1 MKKLENKV
9 ALITGAASGL
19 GKSIATLFASE
30 GAKIVAADINE
41 TSLNNLKNE
50 ILDQD
55 GVITTVVAD
64 MSKAAD
70 ID

>member
-41 TSLNNLKNE
+41 TSLNNLK
-50 ILDQD
+50 
-55 GVITTVVAD
+55 
-64 MSKAAD
+64 MRF
-70 ID
+70 